1 MQLKNALLTIVLGLT
16 VSPAI
21 LANCNKEVFLNI
33 KEKYPSEYIIVLKG
47 ISSYNSKFVIK
58 TEGSTKVPTIIPELC
73 SGNYM
78 ISITEKRDF
87 FKIIYSKKFSLK
99 ENRKTIYF
107 YMRDKQYMLPRM

>member
-1 MQLKNALLTIVLGLT
+1 MQIKNAILTIFLGLT

-21 LANCNKEVFLNI
+21 LANCNKEIYLNI
-33 KEKYPSEYIIVLKG
+33 KESYPNEYIIELKV
-47 ISSYNSKFVIK
+47 ISSYNAKFLIG
-58 TEGSTKVPTIIPELC
+58 TEGSTKVPTVISELC

-87 FKIIYSKKFSLK
+87 FKRIYSKKFSLK

-107 YMRDKQYMLPRM
+107 YMRDEQYMLPRM